1 MTNGN
6 RGGTLLWCRVTA
18 ETFALEPSP
27 VSAAR
32 PGGWS
37 TAKFWWYADG
47 DAGTGTG
54 LAEPFEFSLSWNLS
68 LRTAPVLPAAMPAEA
83 IQL

>member
-1 MTNGN
+1 MATG
-6 RGGTLLWCRVTA
+6 
-18 ETFALEPSP
+18 
-27 VSAAR
+27 AAR
-32 PGGWS
+32 CYGAASQQRRSPWNLRQYPPPGRRLVNGQVLVVRRW
-37 TAKFWWYADG
+37 